1 MKKNSST
8 LFLSHLTW
16 WAETDEHFWG
26 ATLFFSSMILSSFSK
41 RSIWKTLVWIY
52 RFPWSVLFLKFSGCI
67 IWKRDWFVF
76 FVPRFLGLMKLINT
90 VFALRYVWSDFSDKH
105 LWSVRLAFSSGI
117 LLIFS
122 KGSSWI
128 TFSSSSP
135 LSRLLIRVSFFVL
148 ISGKSDWF
156 NDFCDLFMCERN
168 SSTQFYRTSPG
179 GQKLTSIFEVVIYY
193 FHSWSFRASQNDWF
207 ENLVWLKARLV
218 CLFVLFSWI
227 DESHQYLFCTSV
239 TLVRFFWLASLKC

>member
-1 MKKNSST
+1 
-8 LFLSHLTW
+8 
-16 WAETDEHFWG
+16 
-26 ATLFFSSMILSSFSK
+26 MILSSFSK
-41 RSIWKTLVWIY
+41 RSIWRTLVWIY
-52 RFPWSVLFLKFSGCI
+52 RFPWSVLLKFSGCI

-156 NDFCDLFMCERN
+156 TDFCDLFMGERN
-168 SSTQFYRTSPG
+168 SSTQFFYRTSTG

-193 FHSWSFRASQNDWF
+193 LHSWSFRASQNDWF

-218 CLFVLFSWI
+218 CLFCTVFLDWWISSILILHFSI
-227 DESHQYLFCTSV
+227 S
-239 TLVRFFWLASLKC
+239 VRFFCLPSLKC